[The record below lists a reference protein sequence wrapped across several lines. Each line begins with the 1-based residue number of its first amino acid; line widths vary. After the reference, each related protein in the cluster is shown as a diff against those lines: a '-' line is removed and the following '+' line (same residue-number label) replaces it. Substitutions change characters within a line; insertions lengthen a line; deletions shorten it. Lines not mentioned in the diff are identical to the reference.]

1 MAFNYT
7 PLTESQKLKDM
18 YPKVNDIGNFLKE
31 EIAQDNIKTIYNTD
45 LYNLTLPSGSYYIVR
60 ATNSPYD
67 TLPDKGGTT
76 TRNGYLIIN
85 KKDSSYQQITFI
97 PYNHNTLFL
106 LNYMGDAK
114 TEWKKVKLDN
124 GSLYEEG
131 NTLNVKELS
140 ESTTQ
145 YATLLNPPQED
156 LDTGWV
162 NYKESKNGV
171 SSLVEFNPVNS
182 TSTFKMIRK
191 LPVQEQN
198 PNLLRDS
205 LFEET
210 QYNLK
215 HYEDRVSN
223 WKWDTITSSDTSIT
237 NDISFDGYKTARVTN
252 NGTGKY
258 PIIRS
263 RGLEVGKDVQPGEEL
278 TFSTYLYVPNL
289 EAMKENAFYI
299 QIDKYTD
306 ELLDVNSPIQSS
318 KYYKADL
325 KEKEWQRITVTAT
338 VPPVTEAKYI
348 ACAMR
353 ITTVNSGTGTD
364 MTGYYALPKLEKGN
378 KATPFITHKD
388 DKVQY
393 DEIWSNWIENVDEQ
407 SILNNYTSDINTDNY
422 FKYAWFK
429 DNVGDLTLKDL
440 IMTVPQGFHT
450 FYCQGTIE
458 GTPRG
463 RSIRGTIQVD
473 YVKGDPNNTNKFI
486 NVQFTDSEGL
496 NYTLFYQGHNY
507 GWKPLKQQ
515 RTSTILWEGT
525 LDYGSKENITLN
537 DPWTNYDLLEVVYL
551 TQSAGHCKTMF
562 LDLRTSTTPYLYIR
576 DFNLSNSSTGSGV
589 EFFEGYLSFPTTT
602 SATPTMVKKVTL
614 SGSTNTTSVSDYNT
628 QGIITIYRI
637 AGINTL

>member
-7 PLTESQKLKDM
+7 PLTETQKLKDM
-18 YPKVNDIGNFLKE
+18 YPKVNDIGNFLKTKVNLSDVVT
-31 EIAQDNIKTIYNTD
+31 ISGADFNNILDSITDSGNYYVTTSKNQPPGENWNGFVRLDKRGSNYYKIYYSPFNSNNMYVKTYANGTVYD
-45 LYNLTLPSGSYYIVR
+45 WVR
-60 ATNSPYD
+60 
-67 TLPDKGGTT
+67 
-76 TRNGYLIIN
+76 
-85 KKDSSYQQITFI
+85 F
-97 PYNHNTLFL
+97 
-106 LNYMGDAK
+106 
-114 TEWKKVKLDN
+114 KLDD

-145 YATLLNPPQED
+145 YATLVNPPQED

-162 NYKESKNGV
+162 TYKESKNGV

-182 TSTFKMIRK
+182 TSTFKMIRR

-215 HYEDRVSN
+215 SYEDRVSN
-223 WKWDTITSSDTSIT
+223 WYWDTINSSDTSIT
-237 NDISFDGYKTARVTN
+237 NDISFEGHKTAKITN
-252 NGTGKY
+252 NGTAKY

-263 RGLEVGKDVQPGEEL
+263 RGLEIGKDVQPGEEL
-278 TFSTYLYVPNL
+278 TFSTYLYVPSL

-299 QIDKYTD
+299 QIDKYTAD
-306 ELLDVNSPIQSS
+306 LLDVNTSIRSS
-318 KYYKADL
+318 NYYKADL
-325 KEKEWQRITVTAT
+325 KEKEWQKITVTAT

-407 SILNNYTSDINTDNY
+407 SILNNYTTDINTDNY

-450 FYCQGTIE
+450 FYCQGNIE
-458 GTPRG
+458 GTPRN
-463 RSIRGTIQVD
+463 RSVRGTIQVD
-473 YVKGDPNNTNKFI
+473 YGGRGDPNSTDKI
-486 NVQFTDSEGL
+486 IKLLFTDTEGIP
-496 NYTLFYQGHNY
+496 YTLYYGGYNR
-507 GWKPLKQQ
+507 GWKSLKQH

-525 LDYGSKENITLN
+525 LDYGSKESITLN
-537 DPWTNYDLLEVVYL
+537 DSWTNYDMLEVVYS

-562 LDLRTSTTPYLYIR
+562 LDLRTPTTPSPYLYIR

>member
-18 YPKVNDIGNFLKE
+18 YPKVNDIGNFLKTKVNLSNVMT
-31 EIAQDNIKTIYNTD
+31 ISGADFNNILSAIPDSGNYYVTTSKNQPPGENWNGFVRLDKRGSNYYKIYYSPFNSNNMYVKTYANGTVYD
-45 LYNLTLPSGSYYIVR
+45 WVR
-60 ATNSPYD
+60 
-67 TLPDKGGTT
+67 
-76 TRNGYLIIN
+76 
-85 KKDSSYQQITFI
+85 F
-97 PYNHNTLFL
+97 
-106 LNYMGDAK
+106 
-114 TEWKKVKLDN
+114 KLDD

-162 NYKESKNGV
+162 NYKESKNGA

-263 RGLEVGKDVQPGEEL
+263 RGLEIGKDVQPGEEL

-289 EAMKENAFYI
+289 EAMKENGFYI
-299 QIDKYTD
+299 QVNKYTD
-306 ELLDVNSPIQSS
+306 DLLDVNNSIQSS
-318 KYYKADL
+318 NYYKADL

-348 ACAMR
+348 ACAVR
-353 ITTVNSGTGTD
+353 ITTVKSGTGTD

-458 GTPRG
+458 GTPRN
-463 RSIRGTIQVD
+463 RSVRGTIQVD
-473 YVKGDPNNTNKFI
+473 YGGRGDPNSTDKI
-486 NVQFTDSEGL
+486 IKLLFTDTEGIP
-496 NYTLFYQGHNY
+496 YTLYYGGYNR
-507 GWKPLKQQ
+507 GWKSLKQH

-562 LDLRTSTTPYLYIR
+562 LDLRTPTTPSPYLYIR
-576 DFNLSNSSTGSGV
+576 DFNLSNSATGSGI

>member
-18 YPKVNDIGNFLKE
+18 YPKVNDIGNFLKK
-31 EIAQDNIKTIYNTD
+31 EIAQDNIKTMYDTD
-45 LYNLTLPSGSYYIVR
+45 LYNLTLPSGSYYVVR

-97 PYNHNTLFL
+97 PYNHNTVFL
-106 LNYMGDAK
+106 LNYAGDTK
-114 TEWKKVKLDN
+114 TEWKKVKLDD

-145 YATLLNPPQED
+145 YATLVNPPQAD

-182 TSTFKMIRK
+182 TSTFKMIRR

-237 NDISFDGYKTARVTN
+237 NDISFEGHKTAKITN
-252 NGTGKY
+252 NGTAKY

-263 RGLEVGKDVQPGEEL
+263 RGLEIGKDVQPGEEL

-289 EAMKENAFYI
+289 EAMKENGFYI
-299 QIDKYTD
+299 QVNKYTD
-306 ELLDVNSPIQSS
+306 EMLGVNNSIKSS
-318 KYYKADL
+318 NYYKADL

-353 ITTVNSGTGTD
+353 IITVNSGTGTD

-407 SILNNYTSDINTDNY
+407 SILNNYTTDINTDNY

-440 IMTVPQGFHT
+440 IMIVPQGFHT

-458 GTPRG
+458 GTPRN
-463 RSIRGTIQVD
+463 RSVRGTIQVD
-473 YVKGDPNNTNKFI
+473 YDNGDPNSTNKFI
-486 NVQFTDSEGL
+486 NVQLTDSEGL
-496 NYTLFYQGHNY
+496 NYILYYGGHNQ
-507 GWKPLKQQ
+507 GWKPLRQEE
-515 RTSTILWEGT
+515 TATLLWEGT
-525 LDYGSKENITLN
+525 LDFASSDTIPLN
-537 DPWTNYDLLEVVYL
+537 DSIDNYDLFEVSYW
-551 TQSAGHCKTMF
+551 TRSSGHQTIKRF
-562 LDLRTSTTPYLYIR
+562 NLVNEYIYIR
-576 DFNLSNSSTGSGV
+576 DFNLANNSTGTNV
-589 EFFEGYLSFPTTT
+589 DFFEGYCTFPTKT
-602 SATPTMVKKVTL
+602 SVKPGMSKSVTL
-614 SGSTNTTSVSDYNT
+614 DGDTNTVKVASWSEEER
-628 QGIITIYRI
+628 IKIYRI
-637 AGINTL
+637 VGINSM

>member
-1 MAFNYT
+1 MAFEYT

-18 YPKVNDIGNFLKE
+18 YPKVNDIGNFLKTKVNLSDVVT
-31 EIAQDNIKTIYNTD
+31 IGNVDFNNILETIPDIGNYYVTTSKNQPPGENWNGFVRLDKRGNNYYKIYYSPFNSNNMYVKTYAN
-45 LYNLTLPSGSYYIVR
+45 GKV
-60 ATNSPYD
+60 YD
-67 TLPDKGGTT
+67 WA
-76 TRNGYLIIN
+76 R
-85 KKDSSYQQITFI
+85 F
-97 PYNHNTLFL
+97 
-106 LNYMGDAK
+106 
-114 TEWKKVKLDN
+114 KLDE

-145 YATLLNPPQED
+145 YATLVNPPQED

-182 TSTFKMIRK
+182 TSTFKMIRR

-215 HYEDRVSN
+215 HYADRVSN

-237 NDISFDGYKTARVTN
+237 NDISFDGYKTAKVTN
-252 NGTGKY
+252 NGTTKY

-289 EAMKENAFYI
+289 EAMKENGFYI

-306 ELLDVNSPIQSS
+306 EMLDVNNSIKSS
-318 KYYKADL
+318 NYYKADL

-440 IMTVPQGFHT
+440 IMTVPQGFHS

-458 GTPRG
+458 GTPRD
-463 RSIRGTIQVD
+463 RSVRGTIQVD
-473 YVKGDPNNTNKFI
+473 YDKGDPNSTNKFI
-486 NVQFTDSEGL
+486 NVQLTDSEGL
-496 NYTLFYQGHNY
+496 NYTLYYGGHNH
-507 GWKPLKQQ
+507 GWRPSRQVE
-515 RTSTILWEGT
+515 TSTLLWEGN
-525 LDYGSKENITLN
+525 LDLASSETIPLN
-537 DPWTNYDLLEVVYL
+537 DSIENYDLVEIAYW
-551 TQSAGHCKTMF
+551 TRSAGHDASKRI
-562 LDLRTSTTPYLYIR
+562 DLRATKIMYIR
-576 DFNLSNSSTGSGV
+576 DFNVTNDSTNTNID
-589 EFFEGYLSFPTTT
+589 FFEGYCSFPTTT
-602 SATPTMVKKVTL
+602 TVTPGMSKVVTL
-614 SGSTNTTSVSDYNT
+614 DGSTNTTKVTSWNIKD
-628 QGIITIYRI
+628 RI
-637 AGINTL
+637 AISKIRGINKL

>member
-18 YPKVNDIGNFLKE
+18 YPKVNDIGNFLKK
-31 EIAQDNIKTIYNTD
+31 EIAQDNIKTMYDTD
-45 LYNLTLPSGSYYIVR
+45 LYNLTLPSGSYYVVR

-97 PYNHNTLFL
+97 PYNHNTVFL
-106 LNYMGDAK
+106 LNYAGDTK
-114 TEWKKVKLDN
+114 TEWKKVKLDD

-140 ESTTQ
+140 ETTTQ
-145 YATLLNPPQED
+145 YATLVNPPQED

-162 NYKESKNGV
+162 TYKESKNGV

-182 TSTFKMIRK
+182 TSTFKMIRR

-237 NDISFDGYKTARVTN
+237 NDISFEGYKTAKVTN
-252 NGTGKY
+252 NGTAKY

-263 RGLEVGKDVQPGEEL
+263 RGLEIGKDVQPGEEL

-289 EAMKENAFYI
+289 EAMKENGFYI
-299 QIDKYTD
+299 QVNKYTD
-306 ELLDVNSPIQSS
+306 EMLGTNNSIQSS
-318 KYYKADL
+318 NYYKEDL

-353 ITTVNSGTGTD
+353 IITVNSGTGTD

-407 SILNNYTSDINTDNY
+407 SILNNYTTDINTDNY

-440 IMTVPQGFHT
+440 IMIVPQGFHT

-458 GTPRG
+458 GTPRN

-473 YVKGDPNNTNKFI
+473 YDKGDPNNTNKFI

-496 NYTLFYQGHNY
+496 NYILYYGGHNH
-507 GWKPLKQQ
+507 GWKPLRQEE
-515 RTSTILWEGT
+515 TATLLWEGT
-525 LDYGSKENITLN
+525 LDFASSDTIPLN
-537 DPWTNYDLLEVVYL
+537 DSIDNYNLFEVSYWTR
-551 TQSAGHCKTMF
+551 SSGHQTIKRF
-562 LDLRTSTTPYLYIR
+562 NLVNEYIYIR
-576 DFNLSNSSTGSGV
+576 DFNLANNSTGTGV
-589 EFFEGYLSFPTTT
+589 DFFEGYCTFPTKT
-602 SATPTMVKKVTL
+602 SVKPGMSKSVTL
-614 SGSTNTTSVSDYNT
+614 DGDTNTVKVASWAEEER
-628 QGIITIYRI
+628 IKIYRI
-637 AGINTL
+637 VGINSM

>member
-1 MAFNYT
+1 MAFEYT

-31 EIAQDNIKTIYNTD
+31 EIAQDNIKTIYDTD

-145 YATLLNPPQED
+145 YATLVNPPKED
-156 LDTGWV
+156 LNTGWV

-182 TSTFKMIRK
+182 TSTFKMIRR

-215 HYEDRVSN
+215 PWSSRSSN
-223 WKWDTITSSDTSIT
+223 WYWDTIDSADTSIT
-237 NDISFDGYKTARVTN
+237 NDISFERYKTGKVTN
-252 NGTGKY
+252 NGTAKY

-263 RGLEVGKDVQPGEEL
+263 RGLEIGKDVQPGEEL
-278 TFSTYLYVPNL
+278 TFSTYLYVPSL

-299 QIDKYTD
+299 QVAKYTD
-306 ELLDVNSPIQSS
+306 EMLNVNDSIQNVN
-318 KYYKADL
+318 YYKEDL
-325 KEKEWQRITVTAT
+325 KEKEWQKLQVTVT
-338 VPPVTEAKYI
+338 VPSLTEAKYI

-353 ITTVNSGTGTD
+353 ITTTNSGTGTD

-378 KATPFITHKD
+378 KATPFITHKE

-440 IMTVPQGFHT
+440 IMTVPQGFHS

-458 GTPRG
+458 GTPRN
-463 RSIRGTIQVD
+463 RSVRGTIQVD
-473 YVKGDPNNTNKFI
+473 YDKGNPNNANKFI
-486 NVQFTDSEGL
+486 NVQLTDSEGL
-496 NYTLFYQGHNY
+496 NYTLYYGGRNY
-507 GWKPLKQQ
+507 GWRPLRQVE
-515 RTSTILWEGT
+515 TTTLLWEGT
-525 LDYGSKENITLN
+525 LDFASSDTIPLN
-537 DPWTNYDLLEVVYL
+537 DSIDNYDLFEVSYW
-551 TQSAGHCKTMF
+551 TRSAGHQTIKRF
-562 LDLRTSTTPYLYIR
+562 NLVNEYIYIR
-576 DFNLSNSSTGSGV
+576 DFNIGNSSTGANIY
-589 EFFEGYLSFPTTT
+589 FFEGYCTFPTKT
-602 SATPTMVKKVTL
+602 SVKPGMSKSVTL
-614 SGSTNTTSVSDYNT
+614 DGDTNTTKVATWGEEDR
-628 QGIITIYRI
+628 IKIYRI
-637 AGINTL
+637 VGINSM

>member
-7 PLTESQKLKDM
+7 PLTETQKLKDM
-18 YPKVNDIGNFLKE
+18 YPKVNDIGNFLKTE
-31 EIAQDNIKTIYNTD
+31 VNPSDLKVISQPDFNNILDKIPDSGNYYVTTSTNFPPGENRNGFVRLDKRNSRYYKVYYSPFNSNKMYIKTYADKTVYDWISFKLDEGN
-45 LYNLTLPSGSYYIVR
+45 LYN
-60 ATNSPYD
+60 
-67 TLPDKGGTT
+67 
-76 TRNGYLIIN
+76 
-85 KKDSSYQQITFI
+85 
-97 PYNHNTLFL
+97 
-106 LNYMGDAK
+106 
-114 TEWKKVKLDN
+114 
-124 GSLYEEG
+124 EG
-131 NTLNVKELS
+131 NTLNVKELT

-145 YATLLNPPQED
+145 YATLINPLKENLN
-156 LDTGWV
+156 TGWV

-215 HYEDRVSN
+215 PYTDRNSN
-223 WKWDTITSSDTSIT
+223 WKWDTIDTSDTSIT
-237 NDISFDGYKTARVTN
+237 NDISFEGNKTAKVTN
-252 NGTGKY
+252 NGTAKY

-263 RGLEVGKDVQPGEEL
+263 RGLEIGKDVQPGEEL
-278 TFSTYLYVPNL
+278 TFSTYLYVPSL
-289 EAMKENAFYI
+289 EAMKDNAFYI
-299 QIDKYTD
+299 QVDKYTD
-306 ELLDVNSPIQSS
+306 DLLDVNTSIQSA

-325 KEKEWQRITVTAT
+325 KEKEWQRLTVTAT
-338 VPPVTEAKYI
+338 VPPESEAKYI

-353 ITTVNSGTGTD
+353 ITTVNSGTGTG

-378 KATPFITHKD
+378 KATPFITHQD

-393 DEIWSNWIENVDEQ
+393 DEIWSNWSEYADEQ
-407 SILNNYTSDINTDNY
+407 SILNNYTSDVDNRNY
-422 FKYAWFK
+422 FKYAWFEN
-429 DNVGDLTLKDL
+429 DVNGMSLKDL
-440 IMTVPQGFHT
+440 IMTVPQGYHT
-450 FYCQGTIE
+450 FYCQGSIE

-473 YVKGDPNNTNKFI
+473 YDKGDPNSTNKFI
-486 NVQFTDSEGL
+486 KLVFTDSEGIP
-496 NYTLFYQGHNY
+496 YTLYYGGYNY

-525 LDYGSKENITLN
+525 LDYGSKDTIPLN
-537 DPWTNYDLLEVVYL
+537 DSWTNYDMLEVVYI
-551 TQSAGHCKTMF
+551 TKSAGHYKTMF
-562 LDLRTSTTPYLYIR
+562 LDLRTPTTPYLYIR
-576 DFNLSNSSTGSGV
+576 DFNLANDSTGSGV
-589 EFFEGYLSFPTTT
+589 DFFEGYLSFPTTT
-602 SATPTMVKKVTL
+602 SATPNMAKQVTL
-614 SGSTNTTSVSDYNT
+614 NGSTNTTSVSGYNA

>member
-1 MAFNYT
+1 MAFEYT

-18 YPKVNDIGNFLKE
+18 YPKVNDIGNFLKTKVNLSDVVT
-31 EIAQDNIKTIYNTD
+31 ISGADFNNILDSITDSGNYYVTTSKNQPPGENWNGFVRLDKRGSNYYKIYYSPFNNNNMYVKTYANGKVND
-45 LYNLTLPSGSYYIVR
+45 WVR
-60 ATNSPYD
+60 
-67 TLPDKGGTT
+67 
-76 TRNGYLIIN
+76 
-85 KKDSSYQQITFI
+85 F
-97 PYNHNTLFL
+97 
-106 LNYMGDAK
+106 
-114 TEWKKVKLDN
+114 KLDD

-140 ESTTQ
+140 ETTTQ
-145 YATLLNPPQED
+145 YATLVNPPQED

-162 NYKESKNGV
+162 TYKESKNGV

-223 WKWDTITSSDTSIT
+223 WEWDTTTSSDTSIT
-237 NDISFDGYKTARVTN
+237 NDISFEGHKTAKITN
-252 NGTGKY
+252 NGTEKY

-289 EAMKENAFYI
+289 EAMKENGFYI

-306 ELLDVNSPIQSS
+306 EMLGTNNSIQSS
-318 KYYKADL
+318 NYYKEDL
-325 KEKEWQRITVTAT
+325 KEKEWQKLQVTVT
-338 VPPVTEAKYI
+338 VPSLTEAKYI

-440 IMTVPQGFHT
+440 IMIVPQGFHT
-450 FYCQGTIE
+450 FYCQGNIE
-458 GTPRG
+458 GTPRN
-463 RSIRGTIQVD
+463 RSVRGTIQVD
-473 YVKGDPNNTNKFI
+473 YDKGDPNSTDKFI
-486 NVQFTDSEGL
+486 NVQLTDSEGL
-496 NYTLFYQGHNY
+496 NYTLYYRGHNH
-507 GWKPLKQQ
+507 GWKPLRQEE
-515 RTSTILWEGT
+515 TATLLWEGT
-525 LDYGSKENITLN
+525 LDFASSDTIPLN
-537 DPWTNYDLLEVVYL
+537 DSIDNYNLFEVSYWTR
-551 TQSAGHCKTMF
+551 SSGHQTIKRF
-562 LDLRTSTTPYLYIR
+562 NLVNEYIYIR
-576 DFNLSNSSTGSGV
+576 DFNLANNSTGTGV
-589 EFFEGYLSFPTTT
+589 DFFEGYCTFPTKT
-602 SATPTMVKKVTL
+602 SVKPSMSKSVTL
-614 SGSTNTTSVSDYNT
+614 DGDTNTVKVASWAEEER
-628 QGIITIYRI
+628 IKIYRI
-637 AGINTL
+637 VGINSM

>member
-7 PLTESQKLKDM
+7 PLTETQKLKDM
-18 YPKVNDIGNFLKE
+18 YPKVNDIGNFLKTE
-31 EIAQDNIKTIYNTD
+31 VNLSDVKQISQPDFNNILASIPDSGNYYVTNSKGAPSGEATAGFVRLDKRNVNYYKIYYSPYSSNKMYIKTYANGT
-45 LYNLTLPSGSYYIVR
+45 V
-60 ATNSPYD
+60 YD
-67 TLPDKGGTT
+67 W
-76 TRNGYLIIN
+76 I
-85 KKDSSYQQITFI
+85 SF
-97 PYNHNTLFL
+97 
-106 LNYMGDAK
+106 
-114 TEWKKVKLDN
+114 KLDE

-145 YATLLNPPQED
+145 YATLVNPPKEN
-156 LDTGWV
+156 LNTGWV
-162 NYKESKNGV
+162 NYKESKNGA

-237 NDISFDGYKTARVTN
+237 NDISFEGYKTAKVTN
-252 NGTGKY
+252 NGTTKY

-263 RGLEVGKDVQPGEEL
+263 RGLEIGKDVQPGEEL

-306 ELLDVNSPIQSS
+306 ELLDVNSSIKSS
-318 KYYKADL
+318 NYYKADL

-407 SILNNYTSDINTDNY
+407 SILNNYTSDINTNNY

-450 FYCQGTIE
+450 FYCQGNIE
-458 GTPRG
+458 GTPRN
-463 RSIRGTIQVD
+463 RSVRGTIQVD
-473 YVKGDPNNTNKFI
+473 YDKGDPNSTDKFI
-486 NVQFTDSEGL
+486 NVQLTDSEGL
-496 NYTLFYQGHNY
+496 NYTLYYRGHNH

-562 LDLRTSTTPYLYIR
+562 LDLRTPTTPYLYIR
-576 DFNLSNSSTGSGV
+576 DFNLSNSATGSGID
-589 EFFEGYLSFPTTT
+589 FFEGYLSFPTTT

-614 SGSTNTTSVSDYNT
+614 NGSTNTTSVTDYNA
-628 QGIITIYRI
+628 QGIIIIYRI

>member
-18 YPKVNDIGNFLKE
+18 YPKVNDIGNFLKK
-31 EIAQDNIKTIYNTD
+31 EIAQDNIKTIYETD

-76 TRNGYLIIN
+76 TRNGYLIISR
-85 KKDSSYQQITFI
+85 KDSSYQQITFI

-145 YATLLNPPQED
+145 YATLVNPPQED

-162 NYKESKNGV
+162 TYKESKNGV

-182 TSTFKMIRK
+182 TSTFKMIRR

-215 HYEDRVSN
+215 PWSSRSSN
-223 WKWDTITSSDTSIT
+223 WYWDTINSSDTSIT

-263 RGLEVGKDVQPGEEL
+263 RGLEIGKDVQPGEEL

-289 EAMKENAFYI
+289 EAMKENGFYI
-299 QIDKYTD
+299 QVNKYTD
-306 ELLDVNSPIQSS
+306 DLLDVNNSIQSS
-318 KYYKADL
+318 NYYKADL

-353 ITTVNSGTGTD
+353 ITTVKSGTGTD

-450 FYCQGTIE
+450 FYCQGNIE
-458 GTPRG
+458 GTPRN

-473 YVKGDPNNTNKFI
+473 YDKGDPNSTNKFI
-486 NVQFTDSEGL
+486 NVQLTDSEGL
-496 NYTLFYQGHNY
+496 NYTLYYGGYNY
-507 GWKPLKQQ
+507 GWKPLRQEE
-515 RTSTILWEGT
+515 TATLLWEGT
-525 LDYGSKENITLN
+525 LDFASSDTIPLN
-537 DPWTNYDLLEVVYL
+537 DSIDNYNLFEVSYWTR
-551 TQSAGHCKTMF
+551 SSGHQTIKRF
-562 LDLRTSTTPYLYIR
+562 NLVNEYIYIR
-576 DFNLSNSSTGSGV
+576 DFNLANNSTGTGV
-589 EFFEGYLSFPTTT
+589 DFFEGYCTFPTKT
-602 SATPTMVKKVTL
+602 SVKPGMSKSVTL
-614 SGSTNTTSVSDYNT
+614 DGDTNTVKVASWAEEER
-628 QGIITIYRI
+628 IKIYRI
-637 AGINTL
+637 VGINSM